1 MVIMRRAKETAAV
14 RVGGGGARD
23 RCRRLDI
30 RPSVPEVVRVALILG
45 GHVLCEDREVAD
57 ANRVYSDRVVGAR
70 CREPHNVASTSGWD
84 DLAACAH
91 ALARLQRHAI
101 PGFGL
106 ERVESGR
113 GCCSR
118 RKEDDLHCRVV
129 IGPSVGGVG
138 RRLRDP
144 GVARLGRCEDAAPLV
159 HVAALAEEPR
169 CADVALRVACLAE
182 DAIEPSPAAWRRWWW
197 RGRWARRQRRR
208 RWGRGGRRR

>member
-1 MVIMRRAKETAAV
+1 MVIVRRAKETAAV

-30 RPSVPEVVRVALILG
+30 RPSVSEVVRVALILG

-70 CREPHNVASTSGWD
+70 CREPHNVASASGWD

-91 ALARLQRHAI
+91 ALARLHCHAI
-101 PGFGL
+101 PRFGL

-118 RKEDDLHCRVV
+118 RKEDDLHRCVV
-129 IGPSVGGVG
+129 IRPSVGGVG

-144 GVARLGRCEDAAPLV
+144 GVARLVGRKDPGPFPRRRRRRWRRRY
-159 HVAALAEEPR
+159 VAAVTEEPR
-169 CADVALRVACLAE
+169 RADEALHVACLAM
-182 DAIEPSPAAWRRWWW
+182 DAVEPTPPAAL
-197 RGRWARRQRRR
+197 GRRR
-208 RWGRGGRRR
+208 RRERG